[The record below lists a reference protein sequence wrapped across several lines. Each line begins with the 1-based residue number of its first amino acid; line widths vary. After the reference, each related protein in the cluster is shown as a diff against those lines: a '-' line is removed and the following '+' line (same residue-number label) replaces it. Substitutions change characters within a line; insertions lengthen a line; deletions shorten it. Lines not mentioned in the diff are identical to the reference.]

1 MQFQKNKRYMQFQ
14 KNTSIGKSN
23 SGLKILIKV
32 ILVFLLFFMAIIMV
46 DKIDFPS
53 PNKKIEKIIPNEDLK
68 IVK

>member
-1 MQFQKNKRYMQFQ
+1 MQLQRK
-14 KNTSIGKSN
+14 TSTGKLN
-23 SGLKILIKV
+23 GVIKILIKV
-32 ILVFLLFFMAIIMV
+32 CLVLLLVFISITLV

>member
-1 MQFQKNKRYMQFQ
+1 MQFQRK
-14 KNTSIGKSN
+14 TSIGKLN
-23 SGLKILIKV
+23 GVIKILIKV
-32 ILVFLLFFMAIIMV
+32 CLVLLLVFISVIFI

>member
-1 MQFQKNKRYMQFQ
+1 MQLQRK
-14 KNTSIGKSN
+14 TSIGKLN
-23 SGLKILIKV
+23 GVIKILIKV
-32 ILVFLLFFMAIIMV
+32 CLVLLLVFISIIFV